1 MHAPTDPAVGI
12 RPRVL
17 SVLALA
23 VALCPAVAAAEV
35 IWWEAEAFARSN
47 WPGGREGTGWF
58 APADAQQAAKL
69 SGGVWL
75 NVGGP
80 RDTRLFAEYA
90 VDVPQSGT
98 YRFYVRKFWH
108 HGPFRWRVDRGSWRD
123 ASRRFTLLDSVSLRK
138 NLGADW
144 IMAGQVD
151 LTAGRHTVRVE
162 LLDNDGAAAFD
173 CFALADGPFTPRG
186 ALKPGEKLGL
196 ADPGTWAFEPG
207 IDPFGDDCL
216 LDLSDLNEDVAG
228 RNGRVTCRD
237 GRFYLGNGAPVRFW
251 GTNIHTHGHDLTDLR
266 YQAKRLAKLGVNQVR
281 FFQPVWA
288 GGGES
293 AITDVNDRTIAG
305 AHRVVAA
312 MREEGIYTTLCPFF
326 VLNFRIEPH
335 WSVPGFPDGG
345 DTPFGLLF
353 WDEALQAA
361 YKAWVREL
369 MTRPNPHTGV
379 PLAEDPAVHFFQI
392 QNEDSLFFWTF
403 MRNIPLTQQEALGK
417 RYGDWLIAR
426 YGSLAAALEAWGG
439 PDRKLTSDKPLLGD
453 HFDRGVAGFLDIYR
467 LTSQTSIGVSPRAAD
482 QREFMAHVQRQFNE
496 EMTRFLRD
504 ECGYEGLIAANVWR
518 TADPLTLMD
527 IERYSYTTND
537 VIDNHNYFTAP
548 HVNPEEARR
557 AGYTVDPGDLFI
569 SRSVL
574 RNPRSLPTHYK
585 MVAGLPHT
593 ITECT
598 WPQPNR
604 YKAEAPLLIAAYA
617 ALTDLDG
624 FFWFATGSLD
634 YDRDMTKFQT
644 NLPSIMGQWPATALL
659 YRRGLVATGPVVVD
673 EQRPLADLW
682 AGRFPIIAED
692 AGYDPNR
699 DMSRPELAPRTTV
712 DPLAYLVGRVEVVYG
727 APRRAHDVASLDAF
741 IDRPGKTVTSATGEL
756 TLDWGRGLL
765 TINAPAAQGA
775 TGFFAETPPVE
786 LDAVT
791 IRSGNDYGAVL
802 AVALDDK
809 PLAESRRI
817 LLQAM
822 THEWLHGFRI
832 EAAPVPV
839 GDDRTR
845 PGRRI
850 TAYGQAPWN
859 VADID
864 ATVTVRNP
872 VLRKATVLDPHGYPV
887 RTIDL
892 EPTGDTVT
900 VTLPADALYTV
911 LD

>member
-1 MHAPTDPAVGI
+1 MHAPTDPAPVI
-12 RPRVL
+12 RPLVL
-17 SVLALA
+17 SALA
-23 VALCPAVAAAEV
+23 VGLALCPPSARAEV

-58 APADAQQAAKL
+58 APADDAQTAKL

-75 NVGGP
+75 NVGGK
-80 RDTRLFAEYA
+80 RDEALFAEYV
-90 VDVPQSGT
+90 VDVPQAGT

-108 HGPFRWRVDRGSWRD
+108 HGPFRWRVDRGAWRD
-123 ASRRFTLLDSVSLRK
+123 ASGRFTLLDSVSLRK

-144 IMAGQVD
+144 IMAGKVD
-151 LTAGRHTVRVE
+151 LTAGRHTLRVE

-173 CFALADGPFTPRG
+173 CFVLADGPFTPRG

-207 IDPFGDDCL
+207 IDPFGEDCL
-216 LDLSDLNEDVAG
+216 LDLSSLNEDVAG
-228 RNGRVTCRD
+228 QSGRVTCRE
-237 GRFYLGNGAPVRFW
+237 GRFHLGSGEPVRFW
-251 GTNIHTHGHDLTDLR
+251 GTNIHTHGHDLADLR

-281 FFQPVWA
+281 FFQRLWA
-288 GGGES
+288 GGGDS
-293 AITDVNDRTIAG
+293 AITDVNERTLAG

-312 MREEGIYTTLCPFF
+312 MRDEGIYTTLCPFF
-326 VLNFRIEPH
+326 VLNFRIEPG
-335 WSVPGFPDGG
+335 WNVPGFPDGG
-345 DTPFGLLF
+345 TKPFGLLF
-353 WDEALQAA
+353 WDETLQNA

-379 PLAEDPAVHFFQI
+379 PLAKDPAVHFFQI

-403 MRNIPLTQQEALGK
+403 MDNIPLAQQEVLGK
-417 RYGDWLIAR
+417 QYGDWLVAK
-426 YGSLAAALEAWGG
+426 YGSLDAALAAWGG
-439 PDRKLTSDKPLLGD
+439 PGRKLTTDKPLLGD
-453 HFDRGVAGFLDIYR
+453 HFDRGVAGFLDVYR
-467 LTSQTSIGVSPRAAD
+467 LTSKTSIGASPRAAD
-482 QREFMAHVQRQFNE
+482 QRAFMAHVQREFNE

-504 ECGYEGLIAANVWR
+504 ACGYDGLIAANVWR

-527 IERYSYTTND
+527 IERYTYTTND
-537 VIDNHNYFTAP
+537 VIDKHNYFAAP
-548 HVNPEEARR
+548 HVNPDEGHR
-557 AGYTVDPGDLFI
+557 ASYTVDPGDLFI
-569 SRSVL
+569 SQSVL
-574 RNPRSLPTHYK
+574 RNPRSLPTNTR

-634 YDRDMTKFQT
+634 YDRDMTKFQV
-644 NLPSIMGQWPATALL
+644 NLPSIMGQWPGAALL
-659 YRRGLVATGPVVVD
+659 YRRHLVATAPVVVA
-673 EQRPLADLW
+673 EQRPLDDLW

-699 DMSRPELAPRTTV
+699 DMSRPELAPPTTV
-712 DPLAYLVGRVEVVYG
+712 DPLAYLVGRVEVTYD
-727 APRRAHDVASLDAF
+727 APRRAHDVAPLDPY
-741 IDRPGKTVTSATGEL
+741 IDRPSKTVTSATGQL
-756 TLDWGRGLL
+756 ALDYGRGLM

-775 TGFFAETPPVE
+775 TGFFAETGPVT
-786 LDAVT
+786 LDALT

-802 AVALDDK
+802 AVALDGK
-809 PLAESRRI
+809 PLADSGEI

-822 THEWLHGFRI
+822 THEWLHGFRT
-832 EAAPVPV
+832 EAAPVPAD
-839 GDDRTR
+839 GNTSR

-850 TAYGQAPWN
+850 ADYGRAPWN

-864 ATVTVRNP
+864 VAVTVGNP
-872 VLRKATVLDPHGYPV
+872 SLRKATVLDPHGYPL
-887 RTIDL
+887 RTLDL
-892 EPTGDTVT
+892 SATDGGVT
-900 VTLPADALYTV
+900 VTLPTDALYT
-911 LD
+911 LLH